1 MLIADFGVEAAGPAL
16 SHLGDY
22 AIPLRSS
29 RIASSDSGYR
39 SLLGPT
45 SPSSDDNISTLHNP
59 DPRIIPLQT
68 VPPLKPKSPN
78 TALEAREAKKR
89 GGAESDQPAA
99 KSPAATLDMDEKE
112 KGHDGLTAA
121 AATAGPE
128 KTRKTLSKRK
138 KMNKEDGGVQ
148 IQPNL
153 IERRGTT
160 VLVSDVVAD
169 GKLTR
174 VRETGKVATVSAPT
188 AADEG
193 HSEGQSHGQEILKMV
208 KKWSFV

>member
-16 SHLGDY
+16 SHLEDY

-39 SLLGPT
+39 SLPGPT
-45 SPSSDDNISTLHNP
+45 SPSSDDNTSILHNP
-59 DPRIIPLQT
+59 DPHMIPLQT

-89 GGAESDQPAA
+89 GGAESDESAA
-99 KSPAATLDMDEKE
+99 KSPAATLDMDGKE
-112 KGHDGLTAA
+112 QGQDEFAA
-121 AATAGPE
+121 AATAGSE

-148 IQPNL
+148 IQPSL

-174 VRETGKVATVSAPT
+174 VRETGKAAIISAPT

-193 HSEGQSHGQEILKMV
+193 QGEGQSQGQKILKMV
-208 KKWSFV
+208 KKWNFV